1 MQVDPF
7 CFYFSTMKLTPLK
20 IDQLQIVID
29 LTNKIWPIA
38 YSEILSKA
46 QLDFMIEK
54 FYTIES
60 LQNLMEEKK
69 HVFYLAQA
77 ENDEYV
83 GFVSYE
89 INAEPSKTKIHKIY
103 VLPKTQGKGLGKQFI
118 ELVQKIAQE
127 NNQNALFLNV
137 NKNNKAQFFYKKLG
151 FTIRKEE
158 VIDIG
163 NGYVMDDYV
172 MEINV

>member
-20 IDQLQIVID
+20 IEQLQIVID

-46 QLDFMIEK
+46 QLDYMIEK
-54 FYTIES
+54 FYTINALQS
-60 LQNLMEEKK
+60 LIEDKK
-69 HVFYLAQA
+69 HIFYLAQA
-77 ENDEYV
+77 DNGEHV

-89 INAEPSKTKIHKIY
+89 INAAPSRTKIHKIY

-118 ELVQKIAQE
+118 ELVQKKAIE
-127 NNQNALFLNV
+127 NHQNTLFLNV
-137 NKNNKAQFFYKKLG
+137 NKYNKAQLFYKKLG
-151 FTIRKEE
+151 FTITKEE

-172 MEINV
+172 MEIAV